1 MGLMK
6 LAEASAHKY
15 GRQFMYV
22 DMNHSHLHLDEIT
35 GGNDQRNPEA
45 VIVVKAGRK
54 LYCFMAALSYDRKT
68 VDLSRVPEDFSWKYK
83 LQAIGG
89 LIIPRD
95 GYLTKKHIVNFND
108 IVKVQANYNYIFAKD
123 GTLK

>member
-6 LAEASAHKY
+6 LAEESAHRY

-22 DMNHSHLHLDEIT
+22 NMNHNYLHLDEIT
-35 GGNDQRNPEA
+35 GGNDQMHPEA
-45 VIVVKAGRK
+45 VIVAKVGRK
-54 LYCFMAALSYDRKT
+54 LYCFVAALSYDRKT

-83 LQAIGG
+83 FRAIGG
-89 LIIPRD
+89 LFIPRN
-95 GYLTKKHIVNFND
+95 GYLTKKHIVNFNN
-108 IVKVQANYNYIFAKD
+108 IVKIQADYNYMFAKD